1 MIVSIG
7 LLLANSNHGNMV
19 RVRQN
24 EFTHFDCNLA
34 QGKTR
39 KQMPSRLFGQRFDQ
53 SIIPLGDEFFER
65 RGDFGVIH
73 RISDMISRP
82 GLFRPERYIKNQTLR
97 LRAFRIGHTDARLN
111 FELFDMNPVDHAGR
125 DWMSDFEIMVL

>member
-7 LLLANSNHGNMV
+7 LLLANRGHGNMV

-24 EFTHFDCNLA
+24 EFTHFDCDLA

-39 KQMPSRLFGQRFDQ
+39 EQMPRHLFGQRFDQ
-53 SIIPLGDEFFER
+53 SIIPLSDEFFER

-73 RISDMISRP
+73 RISDMIPWP
-82 GLFRPERYIKNQTLR
+82 GLFRPE
-97 LRAFRIGHTDARLN
+97 GHIQ
-111 FELFDMNPVDHAGR
+111 G
-125 DWMSDFEIMVL
+125 